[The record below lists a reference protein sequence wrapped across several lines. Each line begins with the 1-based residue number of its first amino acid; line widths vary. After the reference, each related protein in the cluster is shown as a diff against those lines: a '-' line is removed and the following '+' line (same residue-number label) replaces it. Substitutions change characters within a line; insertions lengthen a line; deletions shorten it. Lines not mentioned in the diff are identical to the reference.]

1 VKTSPSEVVSAVS
14 ARIRARSRH
23 RPPAPLRN
31 KFFLREVLLRKTLAA
46 ALSPIIASL
55 AVIPVKA
62 SALVAE
68 IADVFDV
75 LYLSWR

>member
-1 VKTSPSEVVSAVS
+1 MRNFNISTTFCTLYDDEA
-14 ARIRARSRH
+14 
-23 RPPAPLRN
+23 PPAPLRN

-46 ALSPIIASL
+46 ALRLIIASL

-75 LYLSWR
+75 LYLAWR

>member
-1 VKTSPSEVVSAVS
+1 
-14 ARIRARSRH
+14 
-23 RPPAPLRN
+23 
-31 KFFLREVLLRKTLAA
+31 LREVLLRKTLAA

-62 SALVAE
+62 AALVAE

-75 LYLSWR
+75 FYLAWR